1 MYTLIHLKFEYFG
14 KSFFIVNSTKSDDMK
29 DLNFCMYEFCTHLTL
44 DPEIEKKVLYL
55 LWAMLFLSTL
65 EGLLEK
71 YFRCMPRNIFVDSIP
86 KIRLRPKRGLPLG
99 KKAS

>member
-1 MYTLIHLKFEYFG
+1 MMRVPFG
-14 KSFFIVNSTKSDDMK
+14 KSFFIVNSTTKWDDME
-29 DLNFCMYEFCTHLTL
+29 DRNFCMYEFCTHLTL

-71 YFRCMPRNIFVDSIP
+71 YFRYMPRNIFVDSIP
-86 KIRLRPKRGLPLG
+86 KIRLRPKRGLPFG
-99 KKAS
+99 KRLSEAIF